1 MRSVAI
7 PTRQLAFATAA
18 ILLIGAGVG
27 RGGDWPGW
35 RGPTG
40 LGYTDEKDLPLTW
53 NGKTG
58 QNVLWKTP
66 LEGGGPKADFT
77 QPGHSCP
84 IVCKDRV
91 FVTTAVWPPEM
102 TDQKARRL
110 VIPAQHVLCFR
121 TSDGK
126 QLWDTLVPPG
136 KTVNTNV
143 YHGYSVPTPCTDGK
157 LVYTLFGSGVL
168 AALDFDGKIVW
179 REELPGLKEVDQQG
193 FGTSPVLYQDLLIIP
208 GFGKSGLRALD
219 KNTGTPK
226 WETPARDRNV
236 MPTPALIKIGGR
248 TELIHY
254 AGGVQGLDPATGEVL
269 WFCRGPAVSWAS
281 PAFGRGLLYVDEGRG
296 NRPGSAVDPTGTG
309 DVSKTHMKWQNKI
322 KGWAGTSAI
331 IVGDYVYRVSD
342 PGILHCLK
350 LDTGEPVY
358 EERLLKISPSASP
371 IATPDGRIYFASAG
385 RTYVIKAGPS
395 FEVLATNDLE
405 TSGNGHD
412 YPTPA
417 VSGGRIYFK
426 SRYNLWCVGK
436 KEP

>member
-1 MRSVAI
+1 MAC
-7 PTRQLAFATAA
+7 AA
-18 ILLIGAGVG
+18 AGCLLVGTGV

-58 QNVLWKTP
+58 ENVLWKVP

-77 QPGHSCP
+77 QPGHSSP
-84 IVCKDRV
+84 IVSGDRV
-91 FVTTAVWPPEM
+91 FLTTAVWPPEQ
-102 TDQKARRL
+102 TDPKARRL
-110 VIPAQHVLCFR
+110 VIPAHHVLCFR

-136 KTVNTNV
+136 KTVNSNV
-143 YHGYSVPTPCTDGK
+143 YHGYAVPTPCTDGRH
-157 LVYTLFGSGVL
+157 VFTLFGSGVL

-179 REELPGLKEVDQQG
+179 REELPDLKENDPQG
-193 FGTSPVLYQDLLIIP
+193 YGTSPVLYQDLLIVP

-219 KNTGTPK
+219 KKSGKVK
-226 WETPARDRNV
+226 WETQARDRNV
-236 MPTPALIKIGGR
+236 MPTPALLKIGGR

-254 AGGVQGLDPATGEVL
+254 AGGVQALDPATGEVI

-296 NRPGSAVDPTGTG
+296 NRPASAVDPTGSG
-309 DVSKTHMKWQNKI
+309 DVSKTHVIWQSQTKLN
-322 KGWAGTSAI
+322 GAAGTSAI
-331 IVGDYVYRVSD
+331 VVGEYVYRVGD
-342 PGILHCLK
+342 QGFIRCFNLA
-350 LDTGEPVY
+350 TGEQVF
-358 EERLLKISPSASP
+358 EEKALRVSPSASP

-385 RTYVIKAGPS
+385 RTYVIKAGPE
-395 FEVLATNDLE
+395 FELLATNDLE
-405 TSGNGHD
+405 TTGNNQD
-412 YPTPA
+412 YASVA
-417 VSGGRIYFK
+417 VANGRIYLK

-436 KEP
+436 KDP